1 MNRLPRGCANVGGDL
16 AAAMEECKRV
26 FLSLFEQWGYR
37 PFLPSGLQLLESS
50 WERLP
55 SLFRQKLIAVNSPYG
70 EPCCLRGD
78 ITLATVAYLASHHS
92 PEERPLRICYSDRVY
107 ARAEKPRLAME
118 SFQIGAELLGWERQ
132 GADAE
137 MLFLL
142 LRMLDAIGLEKSIL
156 LLGDSTFL
164 ARAVSEVES
173 SAAERIVGAL
183 RKGSLIEYAAL
194 LEEENI
200 PDFYRAILQR
210 IPELHG
216 GPEVLEEAAA
226 LWGRGAPL
234 LSLKNVVSTLTA
246 LGYADRIAID
256 LSLVR
261 ELGYYSGPIFDVYSE
276 NYGQS
281 LGGGG
286 RYDRLLSLCG
296 LKGQAMGFGL
306 DLQHIAS
313 LSKFRTRTPSV
324 MLWFANLPPDEA
336 LRRAERLATGET
348 PLEMSWCADR
358 ASSLENAA
366 QRGCSSWVDLS
377 DGSTL
382 DLAPQGNGRTLPG
395 KEDFRC

>member
-1 MNRLPRGCANVGGDL
+1 MNRLPKGCANVGGDL

-26 FLSLFEQWGYR
+26 FLSLFERWGYH

-55 SLFRQKLIAVNSPYG
+55 PLFRRKLIAVNSPYG

-92 PEERPLRICYSDRVY
+92 PEERPLRVCYSDRVY
-107 ARAEKPRLAME
+107 ARAEKPRLSME

-142 LRMLDAIGLEKSIL
+142 LRMLDAIGLEKSVL
-156 LLGDSTFL
+156 LLGDATFL
-164 ARAVSEVES
+164 AKAVSEVES
-173 SAAERIVGAL
+173 SVAERIVAAL
-183 RKGSLIEYAAL
+183 RKGSLIEYSEL

-200 PDFYRAILQR
+200 PDFYRKILQC
-210 IPELHG
+210 IPDLHG
-216 GPEVLEEAAA
+216 GPEVLDEAAR
-226 LWGRGAPL
+226 LWGKGAPL
-234 LSLKNVVSTLTA
+234 LSLRNIVSTLTA
-246 LGYADRIAID
+246 LGYGDRIAVD

-296 LKGQAMGFGL
+296 LQGQAMGFGL
-306 DLQHIAS
+306 DLQHVAS
-313 LSKFRTRTPSV
+313 LSRFRKRPPSV
-324 MLWFANLPPDEA
+324 MAWFANLSPSEA
-336 LRRAERLATGET
+336 LQRAERLTTEGT
-348 PLEMSWCADR
+348 PLEMSWCGDR
-358 ASSLENAA
+358 ASSLRSAA
-366 QRGCSSWVDLS
+366 HRGCSSWVDLS
-377 DGSTL
+377 EGSTL
-382 DLAPQGNGRTLPG
+382 DLSAEPDGLALPG
-395 KEDFRC
+395 KGDSQC

>member
-16 AAAMEECKRV
+16 ATAMEECRRI

-55 SLFRQKLIAVNSPYG
+55 SAFRQRLVVVNSPYG

-78 ITLATVAYLASHHS
+78 ITLATVAYLASHYA

-107 ARAEKPRLAME
+107 MKAEKPRLSME

-132 GADAE
+132 GADVE

-142 LRMLDAIGLEKSIL
+142 LVMLDKIGLEKSVL
-156 LLGDSTFL
+156 VLGDATFL
-164 ARAVSEVES
+164 ATAVSSVES
-173 SAAERIVGAL
+173 STGERIVAAL
-183 RKGSLIEYAAL
+183 QKGSLVEYHRL
-194 LEEENI
+194 LEEEDI

-210 IPELHG
+210 IPDLHG
-216 GPEVLEEAAA
+216 GPEILDEAEK
-226 LWGRGAPL
+226 LWGKGTPL
-234 LSLKNVVSTLTA
+234 LSLTNIVSTLSA
-246 LGYADRIAID
+246 LGYGDRLAID

-261 ELGYYSGPIFDVYSE
+261 ELGYYSGPVFDVYSE
-276 NYGQS
+276 NFGQS

-306 DLQHIAS
+306 DLQRIAS
-313 LSKFRTRTPSV
+313 LSRFRKGVPSV
-324 MLWFANLPPDEA
+324 TAWFAHLSSEEA
-336 LRRAERLATGET
+336 LRRAEARTTEGES
-348 PLEMSWCADR
+348 LEMSWCNDR
-358 ASSLENAA
+358 ASSLRNAES
-366 QRGCSSWVDLS
+366 RGCSSWI
-377 DGSTL
+377 
-382 DLAPQGNGRTLPG
+382 DLATGTTVHLPAG
-395 KEDFRC
+395 TAKPAPSKKEVSSC